1 MKNLIIHPK
10 DDTTDFLCGI
20 YSNLS
25 DKTLI
30 TGDISEKK
38 LAAHILTHERVLM
51 LGHGTP
57 SGLISKY
64 SIKNPYGY
72 VINDS
77 MAEYLRNKNNSV
89 FIWCNADQFVRRYG
103 LKGFYTGMFI
113 SEVLEA
119 DMFDLP
125 GVTEEMIGESNNS
138 FSGIVSKYLDETTD
152 KLYHHVLADYG
163 VLAGTNTV
171 AAYNHQRLYF
181 NS

>member
-20 YSNLS
+20 YSKLR

-38 LAAHILTHERVLM
+38 LIAQIRTHERVLM
-51 LGHGTP
+51 LGHGSP
-57 SGLISKY
+57 AGLISKC
-64 SIKNPYGY
+64 SIKDPYGY
-72 VINDS
+72 VVDDS
-77 MAEYLRNKNNSV
+77 TVKYLQNKKSNI
-89 FIWCNADQFVRRYG
+89 FIWCNADQFVRRHG

-119 DMFDLP
+119 DMFELP
-125 GVTEEMIGESNNS
+125 CVTEETIAESNYS
-138 FSGIVSKYLDETTD
+138 FSAIFSKYLAEAPD

-163 VLAGTNTV
+163 VLAETNTV
-171 AAYNHQRLYF
+171 AAYNLQRLYY
-181 NS
+181 NH